1 LRAEENPF
9 SSFFHLFQRGKTTLS
24 PKPRAL
30 RRRLKK
36 IAYPVWIS
44 LVISARRLKNFRGF
58 CWNFKK
64 KSFPE
69 GKRTAKRLSAD
80 FLRNLLL
87 RELFRAAPRCSESL

>member
-1 LRAEENPF
+1 VGGRDSILFA
-9 SSFFHLFQRGKTTLS
+9 FHLFQRGKAAFS
-24 PKPRAL
+24 PEPRAL

-36 IAYPVWIS
+36 NYLP
-44 LVISARRLKNFRGF
+44 RLDFTGYIGPPFENFRGF

-87 RELFRAAPRCSESL
+87 RELFRAAPRCSGSL